1 MTQRPFSLSRQRGV
15 AVITALLLTTLAITI
30 VASLFWQQQVQVR
43 SIENQRMQLQK
54 QWILRGALD
63 YARLVLRED
72 ARNSNVDYLGE
83 PWSVPLEETK
93 LDQYVDDNRGDE
105 DASDATLSGNIVD
118 AQSRFNLTN
127 LCVGT
132 VINPAQVT
140 AFGKLL
146 SNLGLNPSL
155 AQAAANMM
163 QTAQKSSGETQAA
176 AAAAAAAASATQAA
190 GNAQG
195 NTVAPT
201 NGSNTIISG
210 AAPTSGSGAT
220 SEPLGLTQREDLLA
234 VPGFTAEIL
243 AKLRDFVVVLPTT
256 TPINVNTAPAEVM
269 SAVIPSL
276 QLGEASGIVARRTYF
291 NTTSDFLTRLST
303 KDTTLTGNVIDVKTN
318 YFLVNGKVRLSRAAL
333 DVQSL
338 IQRNGTNTAV
348 IWTRQN

>member
-1 MTQRPFSLSRQRGV
+1 MKKRQPPLSAQRGV

-43 SIENQRMQLQK
+43 SIENQRLQLQK

-72 ARNSNVDYLGE
+72 ARNSNIDYIGE
-83 PWSVPLEETK
+83 PWSVPLEETR
-93 LDQYVDDNRGDE
+93 LDQYVDDNRNGD

-132 VINPAQVT
+132 VINPAQVA

-146 SNLGLNPSL
+146 SNLGLNSSL
-155 AQAAANMM
+155 AQAAANVM

-176 AAAAAAAASATQAA
+176 AAAASTAANATTTAGAAQS
-190 GNAQG
+190 NV
-195 NTVAPT
+195 VAPT
-201 NGSNTIISG
+201 NGSNTIVSG
-210 AAPTSGSGAT
+210 ATPTSGSGSS

-234 VPGFTAEIL
+234 VPGFTPEIL
-243 AKLRDFVVVLPTT
+243 AKLKDYVVVLPVT
-256 TPINVNTAPAEVM
+256 TPINVNTASAEVI
-269 SAVIPSL
+269 SAVVPTL
-276 QLGEASGIVARRTYF
+276 QLGEASGIVARRTYY
-291 NTTSDFLTRLST
+291 NSVTDFMTHLGS
-303 KDTTLTGNVIDVKTN
+303 KDPALATNVLDVKTN

-348 IWTRQN
+348 VWSRQN